1 MSNEQQEHRSNDF
14 ASIAYV
20 VVHGFA
26 SGDCSLLRTRKKPAV
41 IDVPRTVGRPQQTVQ
56 PGMRREI
63 QPAAGL
69 RKMPFGLGELHDQM
83 QRVQDHLCGAQ
94 EERRPMRQVG
104 RILSVALALL
114 LPSMMHADQTFA
126 APKKSTTTTA
136 PRDETRDQK
145 SIELA
150 TAIMKGDLGFKEII
164 PAADPNAIIYINYQG
179 QKYDISLLTM
189 AILLGDAEAISA
201 LLNAGAQRGESCNIR
216 HLIAVSMAFN
226 SILPPYTDRR
236 TGLPRIMTG
245 QAALSC
251 FLAAPYRKAVT
262 PSDQPLLDAIV
273 AGKLDGVKRAV
284 SRGADEN
291 AREQKLPGTIVWPG
305 RSALMIA
312 MIEGKFDIATF
323 LIDRGADLNAK
334 AAVASN
340 WGGVDGIDALKIAIT
355 LRQHDALA
363 LLLKRGAKADN
374 SDEDGNLA
382 VHEAASR
389 GDQWALQAL
398 LASDPALGAK
408 ASVVA
413 RNKSGDT
420 PLVLAVRSHGP
431 EVVSYLISRGR
442 ELYGADFL
450 EYWGNGAV
458 DEVLTLRFI
467 GSTSASEK
475 GDVRA
480 KAGQIL
486 MALLSGGIDRTFKDD
501 DGKNIL
507 MRALENGFDRIVIQA
522 ILDGK
527 PPLDDVDRQGR
538 DAYAYGRDRGD
549 AQDIKDLLDRSRTS
563 SP

>member
-1 MSNEQQEHRSNDF
+1 
-14 ASIAYV
+14 
-20 VVHGFA
+20 
-26 SGDCSLLRTRKKPAV
+26 
-41 IDVPRTVGRPQQTVQ
+41 
-56 PGMRREI
+56 
-63 QPAAGL
+63 
-69 RKMPFGLGELHDQM
+69 
-83 QRVQDHLCGAQ
+83 
-94 EERRPMRQVG
+94 MRQVG

-114 LPSMMHADQTFA
+114 LTGMMHADQAFA
-126 APKKSTTTTA
+126 APKKSVSKTA
-136 PRDETRDQK
+136 PRDETRDRK
-145 SIELA
+145 SVELA
-150 TAIMKGDLGFKEII
+150 TAIMKGDPGFKSIV
-164 PAADPNAIIYINYQG
+164 PAADSNAVIYINYRG
-179 QKYDISLLTM
+179 EKYDISLLTM
-189 AILLGDAEAISA
+189 ATLLGDAEVIST
-201 LLNAGAQRGESCNIR
+201 LLNAGARRGESCNIR

-236 TGLPRIMTG
+236 AGLPRIMTG

-251 FLAAPYRKAVT
+251 FLAASYRKAVT

-273 AGKLDGVKRAV
+273 AGKIEDVKRAV
-284 SRGADEN
+284 SRGADKN
-291 AREQKLPGTIVWPG
+291 AREQKLPGKIVWPG

-312 MIEGKFDIATF
+312 MIEGNLDIATF
-323 LIDRGADLNAK
+323 LIDRGADMNAK

-355 LRQHDALA
+355 LRQNDILD

-374 SDEDGNLA
+374 ADEDGNLA

-389 GDQWALQAL
+389 GDERSLQVL
-398 LASDPALGAK
+398 LGSDPALDAK
-408 ASVVA
+408 TSIVA

-420 PLVLAVRSHGP
+420 PLVLAVRSHEPGA
-431 EVVSYLISRGR
+431 VNYLISRGKQ
-442 ELYGADFL
+442 LYGSDFL

-467 GSTSASEK
+467 GSTSTSEK

-486 MALLSGGIDRTFKDD
+486 MALLGGGIDRTFKDED
-501 DGKNIL
+501 SKTIL

-538 DAYAYGRDRGD
+538 DAYAYVRDRSD
-549 AQDIKDLLDRSRTS
+549 AQDVKDLLDRSRTS